1 MSQYCLCLRC
11 LGLVWRS
18 MILPLSR
25 SRGTKRFARASV
37 QHTGGRVLDHTGV
50 VGWPLTTMSWEP
62 RVLELVFLPRLVP
75 HLYPGVHP
83 RRAKARRAKRGD
95 SPYARMS
102 PCARKS
108 SLSQV
113 LDVDALTAEQD
124 KRCTAYRPCPRAQS
138 LDEFSGFEIISLCS
152 PHFEEQ
158 ESDYLD
164 EEDLSSFRT
173 LSFEVTIQVHLY
185 LTA

>member
-1 MSQYCLCLRC
+1 M
-11 LGLVWRS
+11 
-18 MILPLSR
+18 
-25 SRGTKRFARASV
+25 
-37 QHTGGRVLDHTGV
+37 LDHTGV

-108 SLSQV
+108 SLSQLV
-113 LDVDALTAEQD
+113 FHYLAQTFTLFDNWQGSRRRRLDCRTGQTMYCVSAMSSCSVSGRVFRIRDNLLMFPAL
-124 KRCTAYRPCPRAQS
+124 
-138 LDEFSGFEIISLCS
+138 
-152 PHFEEQ
+152 
-158 ESDYLD
+158 
-164 EEDLSSFRT
+164 
-173 LSFEVTIQVHLY
+173 
-185 LTA
+185 